1 MKPSPRELRVIR
13 SQLRHFSIMY
23 YRGEPEIT
31 DAEYDAMFRM
41 LQKWETQWPELVVP
55 DSPTQ
60 VVEYEDDGTEE
71 HWYEWET

>member
-23 YRGEPEIT
+23 YRGEPEIK
-31 DAEYDAMFRM
+31 DEDYDAMFRL
-41 LQKWETQWPELVVP
+41 LQRWETQYDLDVPP

-60 VVEYEDDGTEE
+60 VVQYEDDGSEY
-71 HWYEWET
+71 HWYEPE